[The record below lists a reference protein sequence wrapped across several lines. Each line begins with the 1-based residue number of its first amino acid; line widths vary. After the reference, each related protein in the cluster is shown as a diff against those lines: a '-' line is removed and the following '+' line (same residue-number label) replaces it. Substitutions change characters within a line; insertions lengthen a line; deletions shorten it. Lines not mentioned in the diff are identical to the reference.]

1 MPLMHAPIG
10 QELTVVECN
19 VEDKLKKHL
28 ETLGILPGEKII
40 SVSSRAGDLIVG
52 VRDSR
57 LAINMGLASRIFV
70 A

>member
-1 MPLMHAPIG
+1 MLFRSAVDVQAEEGGGVGPVGGSGVCGLVADG
-10 QELTVVECN
+10 V
-19 VEDKLKKHL
+19 DA
-28 ETLGILPGEKII
+28 GEE
-40 SVSSRAGDLIVG
+40 AGDLIVG